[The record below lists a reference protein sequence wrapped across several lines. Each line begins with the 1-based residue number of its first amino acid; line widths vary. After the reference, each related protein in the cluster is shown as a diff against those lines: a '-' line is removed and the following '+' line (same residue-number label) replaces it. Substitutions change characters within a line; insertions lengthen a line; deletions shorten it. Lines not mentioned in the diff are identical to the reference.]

1 MRLTTTDHIHTLHR
15 SPLIMAPIL
24 HAFYSDL
31 KETQKNVLLSYLVL
45 PFVLYDSTSSYLHRV
60 SDRSTW
66 RTMISDKTRIAGI
79 HKRVNSLRNITNVT
93 LMSLVSAGYLII
105 DEDMVVRATR
115 KRFPVIKGMGQKIA
129 SARNL
134 AKLLEEREAPRVY
147 KSLGIVQL

>member
-1 MRLTTTDHIHTLHR
+1 
-15 SPLIMAPIL
+15 
-24 HAFYSDL
+24 
-31 KETQKNVLLSYLVL
+31 
-45 PFVLYDSTSSYLHRV
+45 
-60 SDRSTW
+60 RSTW